1 MLAVGLGPVRRPEA
15 DEPGPG
21 VLFLCAPPST
31 SAGITQAEAFPV
43 GFEDMDAMGEAV
55 EQSAGEPF
63 GSKHLDPVL
72 EGQIGGDD
80 EAGAL
85 VSATDY
91 VEEQFGTG
99 FGAPP

>member
-1 MLAVGLGPVRRPEA
+1 
-15 DEPGPG
+15 
-21 VLFLCAPPST
+21 
-31 SAGITQAEAFPV
+31 
-43 GFEDMDAMGEAV
+43 MGETV
-55 EQSAGEPF
+55 EEGAGEPF
-63 GSKHLDPVL
+63 GSKNLDPVL